1 MKKFR
6 KNIKPVSVVLAV
18 LTIAPL
24 FLEVGENYKEVG
36 LITIGVLGAFWASYK
51 LYEEV
56 VVNAGFACRTDNER

>member
-1 MKKFR
+1 MRKFR

-24 FLEVGENYKEVG
+24 FLEAGENYKEVG
-36 LITIGVLGAFWASYK
+36 LITIGVLGASWASYK

-56 VVNAGFACRTDNER
+56 VVNAGFVYRTDNE